1 MGWAQEIRSDR
12 HLFRLVGGSFLVLL
26 HAGARIAPSSTYVE
40 LIAGKD
46 VIRIHGCTSVSCRE
60 RIPGCHDA
68 PYWWSGISPRGP
80 SSGETRWGSRRGK
93 SSTSRTSKSGPCS
106 NVRRWGLAAGA
117 RCQPCAFTS
126 PQNEKSPRFVRHL
139 YQQVADSP
147 LPLLF
152 VERAISRRV
161 GER

>member
-1 MGWAQEIRSDR
+1 MGRVQEIWSDR
-12 HLFRLVGGSFLVLL
+12 HLFRLVGDSFLILF

-80 SSGETRWGSRRGK
+80 SSGEARWSFRRGK
-93 SSTSRTSKSGPCS
+93 SSLAE
-106 NVRRWGLAAGA
+106 RRNQG
-117 RCQPCAFTS
+117 CAQTFAVGVS
-126 PQNEKSPRFVRHL
+126 QRAL
-139 YQQVADSP
+139 P
-147 LPLLF
+147 LPAVCIHVATKREIAAVCKTF
-152 VERAISRRV
+152 VPAGRRLAV
-161 GER
+161 AALVRGTSHFS